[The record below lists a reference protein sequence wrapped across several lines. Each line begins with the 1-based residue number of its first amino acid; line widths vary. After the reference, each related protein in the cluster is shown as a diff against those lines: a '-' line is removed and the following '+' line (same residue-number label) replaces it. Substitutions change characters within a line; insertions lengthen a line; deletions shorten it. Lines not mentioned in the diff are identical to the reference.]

1 MNNLIKKIL
10 VSEKSFTAATG
21 GKYSFIVDKAMR
33 KESIAKAVE
42 ELFAVS
48 VLSVNSMNYK
58 GKVKST
64 KRKMGTRNNF
74 KKVILSLKPGQK
86 IDLFEIEGDE
96 KENKKEKSKEVKA
109 EKKKMKATAKGGV
122 PTDDGGKNK
131 DVEVTIKSK

>member
-10 VSEKSFTAATG
+10 VSEKSFTAAKN
-21 GKYSFIVDKAMR
+21 GKYSFIVDKAMS
-33 KESIAKAVE
+33 KESIAKSVE

-64 KRKMGTRNNF
+64 KRKTGVRNNF

-96 KENKKEKSKEVKA
+96 KENKKEKSKEIKA
-109 EKKKMKATAKGGV
+109 EKQKPEKQVKE
-122 PTDDGGKNK
+122 NK

>member
-10 VSEKSFTAATG
+10 VSEKSFTAASG
-21 GKYSFIVDKAMR
+21 GKYSFIVDKAMS

-64 KRKMGTRNNF
+64 KRKMGVRNNF

-86 IDLFEIEGDE
+86 IDLFEIEGDD
-96 KENKKEKSKEVKA
+96 KTDKKEKVKEIKA
-109 EKKKMKATAKGGV
+109 EKKKTEKKV
-122 PTDDGGKNK
+122 KENK

>member
-10 VSEKSFTAATG
+10 VSEKSFAAASG
-21 GKYSFIVDKAMR
+21 GKYTFIVDKAMP

-42 ELFAVS
+42 GLFTVS

-64 KRKMGTRNNF
+64 KRKMGVRNNF

-86 IDLFEIEGDE
+86 IDLFEIESNE
-96 KENKKEKSKEVKA
+96 KENKKEKTKEVKA
-109 EKKKMKATAKGGV
+109 EKKEKAEKKKIKG
-122 PTDDGGKNK
+122 DK